1 MCTRVGD
8 FVEPSQHFAIS
19 GLHIE
24 LQSGRTQCRV
34 QRHQE
39 AALQV
44 AVEALDLA
52 LRASPIWLTHPQ
64 LKAILVSHLEHAGMP
79 AMQLRPVGIAL
90 EDHRLGVIEQHLT
103 RYTPEVLE
111 GRGQS
116 IAPVLELLRV
126 SEANEGRSAVAERG
140 DECEQAIA
148 PATDRREVRL
158 HLQARLG
165 LKPYDRIGTNRLEW
179 ADICLELA
187 DPAGVARRLDLAQ
200 QDRRRNPVWTRLLDA
215 LEQMGLEGIELA
227 GPRFARPVLHL
238 HRTTQVLAHRVT
250 R

>member
-1 MCTRVGD
+1 MDATDSSPRRTSSIIRRFSSIERSRLPPRVSVCFASSSVEVSISSPKWTRTPCPSLRTHHRRMRCQGSDGGD
-8 FVEPSQHFAIS
+8 
-19 GLHIE
+19 
-24 LQSGRTQCRV
+24 RTLTLA
-34 QRHQE
+34 RHT
-39 AALQV
+39 A
-44 AVEALDLA
+44 
-52 LRASPIWLTHPQ
+52 
-64 LKAILVSHLEHAGMP
+64 
-79 AMQLRPVGIAL
+79 
-90 EDHRLGVIEQHLT
+90 
-103 RYTPEVLE
+103 EVLE
-111 GRGQS
+111 GRDQP
-116 IAPVLELLRV
+116 IAPVLEPLRV
-126 SEANEGRSAVAERG
+126 REPNEGRSAVAERG

-200 QDRRRNPVWTRLLDA
+200 QDRCRNPVWTRLLDA
-215 LEQMGLEGIELA
+215 LEQMRLEGIELA